1 MAEVMKIMETSLK
14 RSMCTLLYSFPWPC
28 NRSPLTH
35 ASAEGS
41 WTLMGKSQSV
51 YFGVTAPFLLG
62 PDAHKVL
69 FLPSK
74 CLFPQSCVSS
84 GGSLVGLMATSSKK
98 VYAIP
103 RCAALRV
110 PAPVAGHC

>member
-41 WTLMGKSQSV
+41 WTLMGKSGSV
-51 YFGVTAPFLLG
+51 SVGSLLLSPGSGV
-62 PDAHKVL
+62 HKVL
-69 FLPSK
+69 FVAAK
-74 CLFPQSCVSS
+74 ILFPQSCVSS
-84 GGSLVGLMATSSKK
+84 SGSVVS
-98 VYAIP
+98 
-103 RCAALRV
+103 
-110 PAPVAGHC
+110 